1 MTITLYDA
9 VPSANSD
16 RVKLVLKEKN
26 LSYQRITLNLRKLEQ
41 KSPEF
46 LRLNPY
52 GKVPVLVDGEKILF
66 ESCII
71 NEYLDECY
79 PDPPLMPRDPYLRA
93 RGRIIVDYMLNF
105 LQSDWTP
112 FRLEMLK
119 QPGDR
124 DSKVIDTKRALLFER
139 LPYVEDALGDKPF
152 FLGTFSLTDIDVWPR
167 FVLTEAYGLLPEPS
181 FPRLSAWLERMKSRL
196 SPGTP
201 IGS

>member
-9 VPSANSD
+9 DPSANSD

-26 LSYQRITLNLRKLEQ
+26 LAYQRITLNLRKLEQ
-41 KSPEF
+41 KTPEF

-52 GKVPVLVDGEKILF
+52 GKVPVLIDDDKVLF

-71 NEYLDECY
+71 NEYLDERY

-105 LQSDWTP
+105 YQPDWTP
-112 FRLEMLK
+112 FRMEMLK
-119 QPGDR
+119 PPSDR
-124 DSKVIDTKRALLFER
+124 DATVIAAKRPILLER
-139 LPYVEDALGDKPF
+139 LHYVEAALGEQPF

-167 FVLTEAYGLLPEPS
+167 FVLVEAYGLLPDPA
-181 FPRLSAWLERMKSRL
+181 FPRLTAWLERMKSRL
-196 SPGTP
+196 S
-201 IGS
+201 